1 MTMRIWPTLNNI
13 FIIKIV
19 WALTVPSTERPWI
32 PPLTLRQPIV
42 PDVMEMQND
51 QLKEMSQQVCSTLD
65 GVVIL
70 LVIILLVVHL
80 R

>member
-1 MTMRIWPTLNNI
+1 
-13 FIIKIV
+13 
-19 WALTVPSTERPWI
+19 
-32 PPLTLRQPIV
+32 
-42 PDVMEMQND
+42 MEMQND
-51 QLKEMSQQVCSTLD
+51 QLKEMSQQVCSALD